1 MKNNKTAEEF
11 FTLQEK
17 FLYEEAEKL
26 SEENIENINL
36 KDNKSHLVLF
46 QLLLD
51 NSNSA
56 IKQIRYNY
64 SNKYIMANR
73 EEALFAIYKNNN
85 EFFKDKNKFNKK
97 LKNDLFNFYLERG
110 NLNLALKIKGI
121 PFYKKLYRIIVIPKL
136 MISSLVGT
144 MAILSSVELMQT
156 VNNIYNGSAFGFFIF
171 FILLLLNFLYF
182 SIKDRDYLFPSI
194 GFTKNLIRGLW
205 AFLIL
210 LTYTS
215 IIIYGIYYLNGFKS
229 IISGKSPDITNLSL
243 IPLIV
248 TATFIGTFAHVIT
261 DKESSTKPI

>member
-1 MKNNKTAEEF
+1 MKNNKTAEDF

-85 EFFKDKNKFNKK
+85 
-97 LKNDLFNFYLERG
+97 DL
-110 NLNLALKIKGI
+110 
-121 PFYKKLYRIIVIPKL
+121 
-136 MISSLVGT
+136 
-144 MAILSSVELMQT
+144 
-156 VNNIYNGSAFGFFIF
+156 
-171 FILLLLNFLYF
+171 
-182 SIKDRDYLFPSI
+182 
-194 GFTKNLIRGLW
+194 
-205 AFLIL
+205 
-210 LTYTS
+210 
-215 IIIYGIYYLNGFKS
+215 
-229 IISGKSPDITNLSL
+229 
-243 IPLIV
+243 
-248 TATFIGTFAHVIT
+248 H
-261 DKESSTKPI
+261 